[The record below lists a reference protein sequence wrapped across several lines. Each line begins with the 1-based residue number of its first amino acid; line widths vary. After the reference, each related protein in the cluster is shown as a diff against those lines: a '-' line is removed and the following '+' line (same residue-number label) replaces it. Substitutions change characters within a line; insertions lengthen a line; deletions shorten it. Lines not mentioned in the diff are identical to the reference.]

1 MSHPNQAGSDSDNDE
16 AGNSRLPPF
25 IEAARSLLFL
35 STPQVPTRDPTEE
48 AAEALLLLNPPAHNS
63 VETPQLRGRSY
74 GTRSDTLNLQNL
86 NDALNLSVNPP
97 ARDPPPPY
105 PGVGRGNLTT
115 NESLATLESVASAV
129 RNLDGKLND
138 VRDSLKNEIKSVDEK
153 LSDIQKLMEN
163 LPNILEGIVSKDDGG
178 KKR

>member
-1 MSHPNQAGSDSDNDE
+1 M
-16 AGNSRLPPF
+16 
-25 IEAARSLLFL
+25 
-35 STPQVPTRDPTEE
+35 
-48 AAEALLLLNPPAHNS
+48 
-63 VETPQLRGRSY
+63 
-74 GTRSDTLNLQNL
+74 
-86 NDALNLSVNPP
+86 NPP

-138 VRDSLKNEIKSVDEK
+138 VRDSLKNEIKSVDKK
-153 LSDIQKLMEN
+153 LSDIQKFIEN

-178 KKR
+178 KKRWKLKISLQALKWLLRDVELNKCWISFNFMFSTALTFDLLMCII

>member
-1 MSHPNQAGSDSDNDE
+1 MSHPNQAASDSENDE
-16 AGNSRLPPF
+16 AGDSRLPPF
-25 IEAARSLLFL
+25 IEAARSLLSL
-35 STPQVPTRDPTEE
+35 SIPQVPPGDPTEE
-48 AAEALLLLNPPAHNS
+48 AAEALLLLDPRNS

-138 VRDSLKNEIKSVDEK
+138 VQDSLKNEIKSVDKK
-153 LSDIQKLMEN
+153 LSDIQKFIEN
-163 LPNILEGIVSKDDGG
+163 LPNIIEGIVSKDDGE

>member
-1 MSHPNQAGSDSDNDE
+1 MSHPNQAGSCSDNDE
-16 AGNSRLPPF
+16 ASYSDDSL
-25 IEAARSLLFL
+25 EAARSLLSL
-35 STPQVPTRDPTEE
+35 SIPRVPPGDPTEE

-86 NDALNLSVNPP
+86 NDALNILVNPP

-138 VRDSLKNEIKSVDEK
+138 VQDSLKSEIKSVDKK
-153 LSDIQKLMEN
+153 LSDIQKFIEN
-163 LPNILEGIVSKDDGG
+163 LPNIIEGIVSKNVGG
-178 KKR
+178 TKGNN